1 MALPRVNETLNFT
14 MKIPSTGK
22 TVKYRPYLVKE
33 EKILLQAF
41 ESKDTKTC
49 LRAMCD
55 TIEMCLDAKENLDV
69 KELATFDIEYMFT
82 QLRAKSVGEVSD
94 LLVKCKECEESNEI
108 QVDLDKLVVD
118 VNEVS
123 NIIAVNEDIS
133 VELRYPTYKSL
144 LNGDLEMSSEDPTA
158 IMDLLASS
166 LVAVLTEE
174 ERIDCDSQSS
184 KEVGEFLDSM
194 TANQLKEVSS
204 FFEKMPTLNH
214 DVVFDCK
221 KCGTHNELK
230 LEGLSDFF

>member
-41 ESKDTKTC
+41 ESQDTKTC
-49 LRAMCD
+49 LQAMCD
-55 TIEMCLDAKENLDV
+55 TIEMCLDVKENLDV

-82 QLRAKSVGEVSD
+82 QLRAKSVGETSEI
-94 LLVKCKECEESNEI
+94 LIKCKECQEPNE
-108 QVDLDKLVVD
+108 VEVELDKLVVE
-118 VNEVS
+118 VNEVR
-123 NIIAVNEDIS
+123 NIIVINEDIS

-144 LNGDLEMSSEDPTA
+144 LNGDIESSTEDPTA
-158 IMDLLASS
+158 IMNLLASS
-166 LVAVLTEE
+166 LVAVLTEH

-184 KEVGEFLDSM
+184 KEVEEFLESM
-194 TANQLKEVSS
+194 TASQLKLVSS
-204 FFEKMPTLNH
+204 FFEDMPTLKH
-214 DVVFDCK
+214 DAVFDCK
-221 KCGTHNELK
+221 KCSAHNELK